1 MLRKTLILG
10 VCFVTLIGCSTPTP
24 SNSDNIQATQ
34 EQAASSAETI
44 QENKIQI
51 AISNI
56 KQLEQQSNLL
66 SQKMIG
72 RQQKISN
79 LELKKNDLEA
89 DIRAYNQKVQSFI
102 LQNKDAVACMGAANA
117 SLDESNQYSQDVK
130 NVASAVTFVC
140 AAAVL
145 SNEEFRNKVIHV
157 ADQLVQADNHMNNLK
172 NNFQSLQSKIDSENQ
187 LLGQEQS
194 EARELAT
201 SIQKYQSQLE

>member
-130 NVASAVTFVC
+130 KELKIQNTN
-140 AAAVL
+140 L
-145 SNEEFRNKVIHV
+145 S
-157 ADQLVQADNHMNNLK
+157 
-172 NNFQSLQSKIDSENQ
+172 
-187 LLGQEQS
+187 
-194 EARELAT
+194 
-201 SIQKYQSQLE
+201 